1 MQTEE
6 GDKPSKL
13 LASQLLQKAMSRT
26 ISQIMLPDGSSTED
40 HQAINNCFK
49 QFCSKLY
56 SSDLTPDHNQFDFF
70 FFTNLSIPTIDSGS
84 KEQLE
89 QDLTMEE
96 INNVIM
102 SRQSGKAPSPDMFPT
117 DFYKK
122 FKDKLAPLLLLFYA
136 EALENN
142 ILPPTLRQASIILL
156 LKKNKDPR
164 DCSSS
169 RPINLTNRD
178 GKVFSK
184 VIALRLEKILP
195 HIISEDQTGFVQGR
209 QSYFNLRRLF
219 NINILNLA
227 LHPQKR

>member
-1 MQTEE
+1 MAPQQRII
-6 GDKPSKL
+6 KL
-13 LASQLLQKAMSRT
+13 LTVALNSSVLNYILPYT
-26 ISQIMLPDGSSTED
+26 IR
-40 HQAINNCFK
+40 H
-49 QFCSKLY
+49 
-56 SSDLTPDHNQFDFF
+56 DHNQFDFFF

-84 KEQLE
+84 KERLE

-96 INNVIM
+96 INNAIM
-102 SRQSGKAPSPDMFPT
+102 SRQSGKASSPELFPT

-122 FKDKLAPLLLLFYA
+122 FRDKLAPLLLSVYA

-142 ILPPTLRQASIILL
+142 ILPPTLCHSSIILL

-164 DCSSS
+164 DCSFS

-227 LHPQKR
+227 VHPQKR